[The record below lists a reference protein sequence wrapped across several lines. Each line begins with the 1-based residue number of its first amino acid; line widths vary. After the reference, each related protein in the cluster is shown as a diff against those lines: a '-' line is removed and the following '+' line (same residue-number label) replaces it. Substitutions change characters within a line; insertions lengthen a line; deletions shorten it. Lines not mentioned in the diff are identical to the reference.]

1 MWFLAEFQFSFR
13 FCRESTL
20 QFVDFVDSFLLSSSY
35 LCFPSLLKLSPSFH
49 GGNTNSS
56 TSTVQNNVI
65 TNPAQ
70 NQASKY
76 YVMQRS
82 LFIVWGYLGF
92 MRRKLGFIHRSSLK
106 NKQKTVFT
114 RIWSCSKGGLTQQRL
129 TSQMHGLM
137 VHACAGASE
146 ATPHVRFRLFFRL
159 RTSMNLKWIFFSLY
173 CLQQPSKNPWSSI
186 SYHWSFTWCLD
197 LSTYITLKTLLELH
211 DLG

>member
-20 QFVDFVDSFLLSSSY
+20 QFIDFVDSFLLSSSY

-49 GGNTNSS
+49 GGSTNSS
-56 TSTVQNNVI
+56 TSIVQNNII

-92 MRRKLGFIHRSSLK
+92 KRRKLGFIHRSSLK

-129 TSQMHGLM
+129 TSQTHGLM

-146 ATPHVRFRLFFRL
+146 ATPHVCFRLFFRL
-159 RTSMNLKWIFFSLY
+159 RTGNEFSSVCTVFNNLLR
-173 CLQQPSKNPWSSI
+173 
-186 SYHWSFTWCLD
+186 TLD
-197 LSTYITLKTLLELH
+197 LQFHIIDPSRDVLICRLT
-211 DLG
+211 